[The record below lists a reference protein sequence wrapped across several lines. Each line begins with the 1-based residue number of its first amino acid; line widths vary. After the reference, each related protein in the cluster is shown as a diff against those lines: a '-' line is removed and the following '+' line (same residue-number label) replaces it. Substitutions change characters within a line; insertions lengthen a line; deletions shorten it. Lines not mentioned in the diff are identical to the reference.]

1 MKCFLSPIAVVL
13 LFLVGCQS
21 KPEASKKKEKSE
33 QIEQNQVK
41 KEISKKDANGLEQIL
56 SKPEVPILCYH
67 RIRNFEASDGPNMR
81 VYSVT
86 PAAFAEQMKALSD
99 NGFHTILPG
108 QLEEYLLYNA
118 KLPSKPVMITF
129 DDTREEQYS
138 IGAAEMNKYGFKGA
152 FFIMTI
158 SINRPKYMTEEQIK
172 NLYESGH
179 CIGTHSWDHHMVTK
193 YTGDDWN
200 IQLSKPKKRVESIVG
215 KTVDYFAYPDGI
227 WNKEAIGELEKSNYK
242 LAFSLATKRDST
254 KPLFTIRRMIV
265 SGNWSTS
272 TMLKN
277 METTFNKNKI
287 LP

>member
-1 MKCFLSPIAVVL
+1 MKCFLFPIVIVL

-21 KPEASKKKEKSE
+21 KPEASKKEV
-33 QIEQNQVK
+33 ILEQNKVK
-41 KEISKKDANGLEQIL
+41 KEVPKKEINRLEQIL

-67 RIRNFEASDGPNMR
+67 RIRNFESSDGPNMR

-86 PAAFAEQMKALSD
+86 PSAFAEQMKALSD
-99 NGFHTILPG
+99 NGFHTILPD
-108 QLEEYLLYNA
+108 QLKEYLLYNA

-179 CIGTHSWDHHMVTK
+179 SIGTHSWDHHMVTK

-200 IQLSKPKKRVESIVG
+200 IQLSKPKKRVESIIG

-227 WNKEAIGELEKSNYK
+227 WNKEAIGELEKSNYN